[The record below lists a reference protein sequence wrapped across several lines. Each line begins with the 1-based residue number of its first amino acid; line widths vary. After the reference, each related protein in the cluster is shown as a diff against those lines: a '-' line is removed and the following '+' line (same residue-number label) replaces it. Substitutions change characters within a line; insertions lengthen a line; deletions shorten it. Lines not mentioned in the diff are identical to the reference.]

1 MFCTSTLLEGVN
13 LLADNLFITD
23 NKISRKVMTPVDFRI
38 LIGRVGRIRF
48 NLYGNVFFISQGEK
62 LKQEDYVDLLKKKVP
77 KQTFSIE
84 AEPKS
89 LTNAKKKYVV
99 KALLQGNIELLRRN
113 DAQS

>member
-13 LLADNLFITD
+13 LLADKLFITD
-23 NKISRKVMTPVDFRI
+23 NKISRKVVTPVDFRI
-38 LIGRVGRIRF
+38 LIGWVGLIRF
-48 NLYGNVFFISQGEK
+48 NLYGNVLFISQGEK
-62 LKQEDYVDLLKKKVP
+62 LKQEDYVDLLKKEVL

-89 LTNAKKKYVV
+89 LTNAEKKYVV